1 MIITTVMVRCIC
13 IYVCVA
19 EGGKGGCGG
28 WDYQAAE
35 ALIIEGF
42 VLSAESDLKDYNECI
57 IGLPHLLESP
67 PSFFP
72 SSLPLL
78 SVSMHSH
85 VHTNECMLTTG
96 SSRGE
101 SGSCPVSCT

>member
-1 MIITTVMVRCIC
+1 MHVNTWQR
-13 IYVCVA
+13 
-19 EGGKGGCGG
+19 GKGGCGG

-57 IGLPHLLESP
+57 IGPPHVLESP
-67 PSFFP
+67 PSSLHKP
-72 SSLPLL
+72 SLFRPF
-78 SVSMHSH
+78 SMLTH
-85 VHTNECMLTTG
+85 VHINEGMLTTG

-101 SGSCPVSCT
+101 SGSCPASYT